1 MGRIYD
7 EAIADINVKIK
18 DRDFVDVEDWQAQ
31 VMRVAEMGAEYA
43 RKTSPIGTAAEHDA
57 APGTFQQS
65 IITKRLPDRDGMPAA
80 QIYSDAVNPR
90 GHHYSIYTEY
100 GSRGHKG
107 AGTFA
112 ATAKYIQKQV
122 NSGTLYE

>member
-1 MGRIYD
+1 MARIYE
-7 EAIADINVKIK
+7 EAVAEIKAKIMA
-18 DRDFVDVEDWQAQ
+18 RDSIDAEDWRAQ

-43 RKTSPIGTAAEHDA
+43 RKTAPIGTAAEHDA
-57 APGTFQQS
+57 APGTFKDS
-65 IITKRLPDRDGMPAA
+65 IETRELPDRDGMPAA

-90 GHHYSIYTEY
+90 GHHYSIYVEY

-112 ATAKYIQKQV
+112 ATAKYIQRQV